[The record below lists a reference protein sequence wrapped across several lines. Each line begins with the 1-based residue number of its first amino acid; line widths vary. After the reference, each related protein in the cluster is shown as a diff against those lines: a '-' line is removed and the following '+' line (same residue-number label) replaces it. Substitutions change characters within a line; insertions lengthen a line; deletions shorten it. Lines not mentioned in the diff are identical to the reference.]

1 MHRSCAVLRL
11 NVYTV
16 QDGVIFQCLAVR
28 MLRARECV
36 NKNAALTSK
45 HEQGKRDSV
54 EKEPYTSVCDT
65 KGSASESK
73 EGNNLSKQ
81 MREQ

>member
-1 MHRSCAVLRL
+1 MHRSCADLRL
-11 NVYTV
+11 KVYT
-16 QDGVIFQCLAVR
+16 

-36 NKNAALTSK
+36 NKNAALTST
-45 HEQGKRDSV
+45 HEQGKRGSV
-54 EKEPYTSVCDT
+54 EKGPYTSVCDT

-73 EGNNLSKQ
+73 EGKNLSKQ

>member
-28 MLRARECV
+28 MLCARECV

-45 HEQGKRDSV
+45 HGQGKRDSV

-73 EGNNLSKQ
+73 EGKNLSKQ

>member
-1 MHRSCAVLRL
+1 MHRSCADLRL

-36 NKNAALTSK
+36 NRNAALTSK
-45 HEQGKRDSV
+45 HEQGNGTQSKRSPTLV
-54 EKEPYTSVCDT
+54 YVTLRGAQARVKRA
-65 KGSASESK
+65 KI
-73 EGNNLSKQ
+73 
-81 MREQ
+81 

>member
-1 MHRSCAVLRL
+1 M
-11 NVYTV
+11 

-36 NKNAALTSK
+36 NRNAALTSK
-45 HEQGKRDSV
+45 HEPGKRDSV
-54 EKEPYTSVCDT
+54 AKEPYTSVCDT

-73 EGNNLSKQ
+73 EGKNLSKQ

>member
-1 MHRSCAVLRL
+1 MHRSCADLRL

-36 NKNAALTSK
+36 NKNAALTST
-45 HEQGKRDSV
+45 HEQGKRGSV
-54 EKEPYTSVCDT
+54 EKGPYTSVCD
-65 KGSASESK
+65 KRELRGQK
-73 EGNNLSKQ
+73 LSKQ